1 VSWVGGG
8 DESVHYNAACGNGEL
23 LGFCVHGFCLVFFRF
38 RFLDCGSF
46 FVVFSF
52 QFVYIHR
59 FSLFFV
65 LSGGQN
71 ITLLYLNGVS
81 VLLFS
86 MGMILTMAAWPER
99 ACNNVVLPGAG
110 KGNSACW
117 PRVESMC
124 L

>member
-1 VSWVGGG
+1 MNLYITTRRVGT
-8 DESVHYNAACGNGEL
+8 ESS
-23 LGFCVHGFCLVFFRF
+23 
-38 RFLDCGSF
+38 LDFVCTDFVWSF
-46 FVVFSF
+46 FGFVFWIAGLFLSF
-52 QFVYIHR
+52 SAFNLSIYIDSP
-59 FSLFFV
+59 FFFV